1 MRRRREPRIK
11 RPNTVFLSGL
21 FLVIIAIILL
31 PGFSEKEE
39 AKIVEPEIIYSS
51 SPFYMAIN
59 ESMKQ
64 LDIRYGEITE
74 LREIGESVDGHSILA
89 ISIGDGEDNVLI
101 LGGMHGREAI
111 TSVLLLD
118 QIEEILI
125 AYTSEDAYSYGGYQT
140 KKILDDVCLWFVPL
154 MNPDGAEI
162 SLNKGIT
169 LNNQVLLNSINQE
182 EQDLGKWKANLNG
195 VDLNRN
201 FTRDKFGTVE
211 DNGHAYYPGSEP
223 FSEPETRAIVEFTNE
238 MNFVGVLNVHAAGE
252 IIYWDMPYEEIAQ
265 RISKLTGYSLVPPS
279 ENPPMGTYDTWYLSE
294 TGNPVLTIEIGEGF
308 LMGPMEFEKYDGIW
322 EKNWLTPIVFAREM
336 QKVQDVAIFFQGEE
350 LQLTIPPIREQSGQ
364 VLIPLRET
372 MEKIGAEVQWEK
384 QSKIVRISIGGITKN
399 ISQKSPAKIIGGTT
413 YLPMR
418 DLLEAFNY
426 NLDWDN
432 YTKTAFITEL
442 EDEVSAI

>member
-1 MRRRREPRIK
+1 MQRRTEIRIK
-11 RPNTVFLSGL
+11 RPKTVLLSGL
-21 FLVIIAIILL
+21 LLVIIMIISLA
-31 PGFSEKEE
+31 GFSEKEE
-39 AKIVEPEIIYSS
+39 ANIVEPEKIYSS
-51 SPFYMAIN
+51 SPFYLGVN
-59 ESMKQ
+59 ESMEQ
-64 LDIRYGEITE
+64 LGLRYGEITE
-74 LREIGESVDGHSILA
+74 LREIGKSVDGHSILA
-89 ISIGDGEDNVLI
+89 LGIGNGKDNVLI

-125 AYTSEDAYSYGGYQT
+125 AYTSEDTYSYGGYQT

-162 SLNKGIT
+162 SMNRGIT
-169 LNNQVLLNSINQE
+169 LDNQVLLKSIVQE

-201 FTRDKFGTVE
+201 FTQDKFGTLE
-211 DNGHAYYPGSEP
+211 DYGYAYNPGPKP
-223 FSEPETRAIVEFTNE
+223 FSEPETRAIVDFTNE
-238 MNFVGVLNVHAAGE
+238 KNFVGALNVHAAGE
-252 IIYWDMPYEEIAQ
+252 IIYWDIPYEGIAQ
-265 RISKLTGYSLVPPS
+265 RLSNITGYSLVPPS
-279 ENPPMGTYDTWYLSE
+279 ENPPMATYDTWYFSE

-308 LMGPMEFEKYDGIW
+308 LLGPMEFEKYDGLW

-350 LQLTIPPIREQSGQ
+350 LQLTIPPIREPSGQ

-384 QSKIVRISIGGITKN
+384 QSKKVRISIDEITKE
-399 ISQKSPAKIIGGTT
+399 ISQKPPAKVIGGTT

-418 DLLEAFNY
+418 NLLEAFNY

-432 YTKTAFITEL
+432 YSKSAFITEL
-442 EDEVSAI
+442 EKR